1 VSDEVAVSEDVTGS
15 DEPASPGTHPVAM
28 PPRTAVLL
36 AAVLASV
43 VLFAVMVLLP
53 VPYAILAAGP
63 ATNTLGQEN
72 GKPLIAI
79 NGHAT
84 DSTTSKGTLDLT
96 TVRIFGGPGSRVSV
110 WQLLTA
116 WLDGGQAVVPEE
128 VIFPKGTTAAQSQ
141 AENQQEMTS
150 SQESATAAALS
161 LLGYQV
167 TSRVRI
173 VSFLKG
179 AASASVLHE
188 KDLVISVGG
197 LASPLPSDLRAQL
210 QKVTPGQAASLVVRR
225 DGKDLP
231 LSVPTQ
237 KGADGGTALGV
248 LVQQVFEFP
257 FDVKIQ
263 IENVGGPSAGTMF
276 ALGIIDKL
284 TPGDLTGGKKI
295 AGTGTIDPDG
305 TVGPIGGIRQKL
317 IGARDAG
324 AEFFLAPDQN
334 CAEVAGHVP
343 DGLSVVR
350 IATLKQARQAVE
362 QIGLGKGTAGLATCG

>member
-1 VSDEVAVSEDVTGS
+1 V
-15 DEPASPGTHPVAM
+15 THPVAM
-28 PPRTAVLL
+28 QPRTALLL

-84 DSTTSKGTLDLT
+84 DSTTSTGTLDLT

-128 VIFPKGTTAAQSQ
+128 VIFPKGETAAQSQ
-141 AENQQEMTS
+141 AQNQEEMTS

-173 VSFLKG
+173 VSFAKG

-197 LASPLPSDLRAQL
+197 LATPMPSDLRAQL
-210 QKVTPGQAASLVVRR
+210 QKVTPGQPASLVVRR

-237 KGADGGTALGV
+237 KGGDGGTALGV

-350 IATLKQARQAVE
+350 IANLTQARQAVE
-362 QIGLGKGTAGLATCG
+362 QIGQGKGTAGLATCG